1 MKWEVSFLF
10 FVKMDIPA
18 RFSESLQV
26 GESHSRPGAIGQVP
40 SCRMLSW
47 RRLRARDPHSASPR
61 HMSRGP
67 RKPSLQHP
75 SQAADGSEG
84 PQPAVSRRKLA
95 KDGCW
100 GHRRTKGAM
109 TAIKACWWGSGRV
122 KPTGRR
128 TGFSQDAGGQGHQD
142 KGGEGSQG
150 REGRGNGTRKYLE

>member
-1 MKWEVSFLF
+1 
-10 FVKMDIPA
+10 MDIPA

-84 PQPAVSRRKLA
+84 PQPAVSRRKQANDGRDDGNQSLLA
-95 KDGCW
+95 RQWASQADRKT
-100 GHRRTKGAM
+100 HRIQSRCM
-109 TAIKACWWGSGRV
+109 R
-122 KPTGRR
+122 
-128 TGFSQDAGGQGHQD
+128 AGPSGQGW
-142 KGGEGSQG
+142 GRESGEG
-150 REGRGNGTRKYLE
+150 RKGQWHAEIPRIVCTT